1 MNRSILALMA
11 SGSYV
16 LKATIRQLNN
26 KDVRLRRR
34 AVRKL
39 FELDDPTAID
49 AFIPLLK
56 DSDEWF
62 RGKALM
68 AIQRWASMKD
78 LNLAEKLSNSKKP
91 EERILA
97 CRIAPKVGKSSERI
111 LKKMLDD
118 EDNLVKQNAWKNIL
132 NLNDDYIEEAIKSS
146 DVGIRVLAVDKIQLM
161 YKIDNDLIKKIFDDD
176 SSRIRK
182 KAINIL
188 KSKPELYSSG
198 EFDDVIIK
206 IAENDNNIQIDA
218 LIMLIES
225 GERNELFIQKIPLWL
240 ENENSKMIKL
250 VVESTEN
257 KDWGEID
264 WLINTI
270 MSSSND
276 KLISRMLRR
285 KKSIEAD
292 KYRKEILLD
301 DDRNAILRSRV
312 IEDLFGKEQ
321 GKEITKIIHD
331 LENNR
336 NESISETAKMYRKSI
351 S

>member
-301 DDRNAILRSRV
+301 EDRNAVLRSRV

>member
-1 MNRSILALMA
+1 MA

-132 NLNDDYIEEAIKSS
+132 NLNEDYIEEAIKSS

-161 YKIDNDLIKKIFDDD
+161 NKIDNDLIKRIFDDD

-240 ENENSKMIKL
+240 ENDDSKMIKL

-276 KLISRMLRR
+276 KLISRILRR

-301 DDRNAILRSRV
+301 KDRNAILRSRV

-321 GKEITKIIHD
+321 EKEITEIIHD
-331 LENNR
+331 LESNQ

>member
-1 MNRSILALMA
+1 MA

-97 CRIAPKVGKSSERI
+97 CRIAPKVRKSSERI

-132 NLNDDYIEEAIKSS
+132 NLNEDYIEEAIKSS

-161 YKIDNDLIKKIFDDD
+161 NKIDNDLIKRIFDDD

-198 EFDDVIIK
+198 EFDDIIIK

-240 ENENSKMIKL
+240 ENDDSKMIKL

-257 KDWGEID
+257 KDWEEID

-276 KLISRMLRR
+276 KLISRILRR

-301 DDRNAILRSRV
+301 EDRNAILRSRV

-321 GKEITKIIHD
+321 EKEITEIIHD
-331 LENNR
+331 LESNQ

>member
-240 ENENSKMIKL
+240 ENDDSKMIKL

-257 KDWGEID
+257 KDWEEID

-276 KLISRMLRR
+276 KLISRILRR

-301 DDRNAILRSRV
+301 EDRNAILRSRV

-321 GKEITKIIHD
+321 EKEITKIIHD
-331 LENNR
+331 LESNQ

>member
-1 MNRSILALMA
+1 M
-11 SGSYV
+11 
-16 LKATIRQLNN
+16 
-26 KDVRLRRR
+26 
-34 AVRKL
+34 

-301 DDRNAILRSRV
+301 DDRNAVLRSRV

-321 GKEITKIIHD
+321 GKEITKIIHN

>member
-1 MNRSILALMA
+1 MA

-118 EDNLVKQNAWKNIL
+118 EENLVKQNAWKNIL

-301 DDRNAILRSRV
+301 DDRNAVLRSRV

>member
-1 MNRSILALMA
+1 MA

-161 YKIDNDLIKKIFDDD
+161 NKIDNDLIKKIFDDD
-176 SSRIRK
+176 SRRIRK

-198 EFDDVIIK
+198 EFDDVIIR

-301 DDRNAILRSRV
+301 EDRNAVLRSRV

>member
-1 MNRSILALMA
+1 MA

-118 EDNLVKQNAWKNIL
+118 EENLVKQNAWKNIL

-301 DDRNAILRSRV
+301 DDRNAVLRSRV

-321 GKEITKIIHD
+321 GKEITKIIHN

>member
-176 SSRIRK
+176 SRRIRK

-301 DDRNAILRSRV
+301 EDRNAVLRSRV

>member
-1 MNRSILALMA
+1 MA

-161 YKIDNDLIKKIFDDD
+161 YKIDNDLIKKIFNDD

-182 KAINIL
+182 KAINLL

>member
-1 MNRSILALMA
+1 MA

-62 RGKALM
+62 RDKALM

-301 DDRNAILRSRV
+301 DDRNAVLRSRV

>member
-1 MNRSILALMA
+1 MA

-39 FELDDPTAID
+39 FELDDQTAID

-198 EFDDVIIK
+198 EFDDVIIR

-301 DDRNAILRSRV
+301 EDRNAVLRSRV

>member
-1 MNRSILALMA
+1 MA

-176 SSRIRK
+176 SRRIRK

-225 GERNELFIQKIPLWL
+225 GERNELFIQKIPMWL

-301 DDRNAILRSRV
+301 EDRNAVLRSRV

>member
-1 MNRSILALMA
+1 MA

-56 DSDEWF
+56 DRDEWF

-78 LNLAEKLSNSKKP
+78 LDLAEELSGSEKS

-132 NLNDDYIEEAIKSS
+132 NLNEDYVEEAMKSV
-146 DVGIRVLAVDKIQLM
+146 DVGIRVLAAVSYTHLT
-161 YKIDNDLIKKIFDDD
+161 LPT
-176 SSRIRK
+176 
-182 KAINIL
+182 KA
-188 KSKPELYSSG
+188 
-198 EFDDVIIK
+198 
-206 IAENDNNIQIDA
+206 
-218 LIMLIES
+218 
-225 GERNELFIQKIPLWL
+225 
-240 ENENSKMIKL
+240 
-250 VVESTEN
+250 
-257 KDWGEID
+257 
-264 WLINTI
+264 
-270 MSSSND
+270 
-276 KLISRMLRR
+276 
-285 KKSIEAD
+285 
-292 KYRKEILLD
+292 
-301 DDRNAILRSRV
+301 
-312 IEDLFGKEQ
+312 
-321 GKEITKIIHD
+321 
-331 LENNR
+331 
-336 NESISETAKMYRKSI
+336 
-351 S
+351 

>member
-1 MNRSILALMA
+1 MA

>member
-161 YKIDNDLIKKIFDDD
+161 NKIDNDLIKKIFDDD

-198 EFDDVIIK
+198 EFDDVIIR

-301 DDRNAILRSRV
+301 EDRNTVLRSRV

>member
-301 DDRNAILRSRV
+301 EDRNAILRSRV

-321 GKEITKIIHD
+321 EKEITKIIHD

>member
-1 MNRSILALMA
+1 
-11 SGSYV
+11 
-16 LKATIRQLNN
+16 
-26 KDVRLRRR
+26 
-34 AVRKL
+34 L

-132 NLNDDYIEEAIKSS
+132 NLNEDYIEEAIKSS

-161 YKIDNDLIKKIFDDD
+161 NKIDNDLIKRIFDDD

-240 ENENSKMIKL
+240 ENDDSKMIKL

-257 KDWGEID
+257 KDWEEID

-276 KLISRMLRR
+276 KLISRILRR

-301 DDRNAILRSRV
+301 EDRNAILRSRV

-321 GKEITKIIHD
+321 EKEITKIIHD
-331 LENNR
+331 LESNQ

>member
-1 MNRSILALMA
+1 MA
-11 SGSYV
+11 SGSNV

-78 LNLAEKLSNSKKP
+78 LSLAEKLSKSKKP

-225 GERNELFIQKIPLWL
+225 GERNELFIQKIPFWL

-250 VVESTEN
+250 VVESTEH

-301 DDRNAILRSRV
+301 EDRNAILRSRV

-321 GKEITKIIHD
+321 EKEITKIIHD

>member
-198 EFDDVIIK
+198 EFDDVIIR

-301 DDRNAILRSRV
+301 EDRNAVLRSRV

>member
-1 MNRSILALMA
+1 MA

-132 NLNDDYIEEAIKSS
+132 NLNEDYIEEAIKSS

-161 YKIDNDLIKKIFDDD
+161 NKIDNDLIKRIFDDD

-240 ENENSKMIKL
+240 ENDDSKMIKL

-257 KDWGEID
+257 KDWEEID

-276 KLISRMLRR
+276 KLISRILRR

-301 DDRNAILRSRV
+301 EDRNAILRSRV

-321 GKEITKIIHD
+321 EKEITKIIHD
-331 LENNR
+331 LESNQ

>member
-198 EFDDVIIK
+198 EFDDVIIR

-225 GERNELFIQKIPLWL
+225 GQRNELFSQKIPLWL

-301 DDRNAILRSRV
+301 EDRNAVLRSRV

>member
-132 NLNDDYIEEAIKSS
+132 NLNEDYIEEAIKSS

-161 YKIDNDLIKKIFDDD
+161 NKIDNDLIKRIFDDD

-198 EFDDVIIK
+198 EFDDIIIK

-240 ENENSKMIKL
+240 ENDDSKMIKL

-276 KLISRMLRR
+276 KLISRILRR

-301 DDRNAILRSRV
+301 EDRNAILRSRV

-321 GKEITKIIHD
+321 EKEITEIIHD
-331 LENNR
+331 LESNQ

>member
-1 MNRSILALMA
+1 MA

-176 SSRIRK
+176 SRRIRK

-198 EFDDVIIK
+198 EFDDVIIR

-301 DDRNAILRSRV
+301 EDRNAVLRSRV

>member
-1 MNRSILALMA
+1 MNRSILARMA

-161 YKIDNDLIKKIFDDD
+161 YNIDNDLIKKIFDDD

-321 GKEITKIIHD
+321 GKEITEIIHD

>member
-1 MNRSILALMA
+1 MA

-132 NLNDDYIEEAIKSS
+132 NLNEDYIEEAIKSS

-161 YKIDNDLIKKIFDDD
+161 NKIDNDLIKRIFDDD

-240 ENENSKMIKL
+240 ENDDSKMIKL

-257 KDWGEID
+257 KDWEEID

-276 KLISRMLRR
+276 KLISRILRR

-301 DDRNAILRSRV
+301 EDRNAILRSRV

-321 GKEITKIIHD
+321 EKEITEIIHD
-331 LENNR
+331 LESNQ

>member
-1 MNRSILALMA
+1 MA

-301 DDRNAILRSRV
+301 DDRNAVLRSRV

-321 GKEITKIIHD
+321 GKEITKIIHN

>member
-198 EFDDVIIK
+198 EFDDIIIK

-336 NESISETAKMYRKSI
+336 NESISETAKMYRESI

>member
-132 NLNDDYIEEAIKSS
+132 NLNEDYIEEAIKSS

-161 YKIDNDLIKKIFDDD
+161 NKIDNDLIKRIFDDD

-240 ENENSKMIKL
+240 ENDDSKMIKL

-257 KDWGEID
+257 KDWEEID

-276 KLISRMLRR
+276 KLISRILRR

-301 DDRNAILRSRV
+301 EDRNAILRSRV

-321 GKEITKIIHD
+321 EKEITEIIHD
-331 LENNR
+331 LESNQ

>member
-1 MNRSILALMA
+1 MNRSVLALMA

-78 LNLAEKLSNSKKP
+78 LNLAEKLSNSKKN

-97 CRIAPKVGKSSERI
+97 CRIAPKVGKSGERI

-132 NLNDDYIEEAIKSS
+132 NLNEDYIEEAIKSS
-146 DVGIRVLAVDKIQLM
+146 DVGIRVLAADKIQLM

-198 EFDDVIIK
+198 EFDDLIIK

-240 ENENSKMIKL
+240 ENENSNMIKL

-331 LENNR
+331 LENNQ

>member
-161 YKIDNDLIKKIFDDD
+161 YNIDNDLIKKIFDDD

-321 GKEITKIIHD
+321 GKEITEIIHD